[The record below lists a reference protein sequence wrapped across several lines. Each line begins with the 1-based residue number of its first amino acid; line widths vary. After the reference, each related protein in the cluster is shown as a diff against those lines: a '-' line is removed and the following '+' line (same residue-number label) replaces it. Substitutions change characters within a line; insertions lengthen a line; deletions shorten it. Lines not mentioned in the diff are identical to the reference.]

1 MHLEHVKELEK
12 KYLLGAYARYEV
24 LVDRGTGAY
33 LIDKANK
40 RYLDLLAGIGVN
52 SLGYNHPKVKQVLRK
67 QIKKPLH
74 LSNLLYHE
82 YQGRLAEKLTQV
94 SGLDRV
100 FFSNSG
106 TESIEGCLK
115 FARAWAKKQSAE
127 NPKFRFLTLDGGFHG
142 RTYGAL
148 SATGQKSY
156 RDPFEPVVPGF
167 DYVQFNDVED
177 LERKFTDDVCGVMF
191 ETIQGEGGIRPVS
204 EAFYKRARLL
214 TLQKGALLIIDEIQ
228 CGLGRTGRWY
238 AFHKFAPAENK
249 EMLPDLVAS
258 AKPLGLG
265 IPLGAVLLKQHVA
278 DAFQIGY
285 HGTTFGGGPLACR
298 ASLAYFK
305 ILEEENLLARVREV
319 GDYFKSKLETLRDL
333 PVVKDVRGDGLM
345 LAVEL
350 QVSGKEIV
358 KQLIQQG
365 YILNC
370 THETVLR
377 LLPPFIITEKQIDK
391 FVRALRPVLEAQ
403 NVSNESNV
411 KGTH

>member
-1 MHLEHVKELEK
+1 MHLEHVKELES
-12 KYLLGAYARYEV
+12 KYLLGAYPRYEV
-24 LVDRGTGAY
+24 LIDRGSGAY
-33 LIDKANK
+33 LIDKSNK

-67 QIKKPLH
+67 QIKRPLH
-74 LSNLLYHE
+74 TSNLLYHE
-82 YQGRLAEKLTQV
+82 YQGRLAEKLANV

-100 FFSNSG
+100 FFTNSG

-115 FARAWAKKQSAE
+115 LARAWAKKNS
-127 NPKFRFLTLDGGFHG
+127 PGRFRFLSLDNSFHG
-142 RTYGAL
+142 RSYGAL
-148 SATGQKSY
+148 SATGQKKY

-167 DYVQFNDVED
+167 DFVKFNDVAD
-177 LERKFTDDVCGVMF
+177 LESKFGTAVCAVIF
-191 ETIQGEGGIRPVS
+191 ETIQGEGGIQPIS
-204 EAFYKRARLL
+204 EQFYRRAREL
-214 TLQKGALLIIDEIQ
+214 TAQNGALLICDEIQ

-238 AFHKFAPAENK
+238 AFHKFAPPENK

-265 IPLGAVLLKQHVA
+265 IPLGAVLMQQKIA
-278 DAFQIGY
+278 DAFEVGY

-298 ASLAYFK
+298 ASLEYFK
-305 ILEEENLLARVREV
+305 ILEDEKLLERVQELGQYFLARLQELQ
-319 GDYFKSKLETLRDL
+319 DI
-333 PVVKDVRGDGLM
+333 PVVKEVRGDGLM

-350 QVSGKEIV
+350 KIPGKEIV

-377 LLPPFIITEKQIDK
+377 LLPPFVIKEKQIDK

-403 NVSNESNV
+403 NVATESAAP
-411 KGTH
+411 